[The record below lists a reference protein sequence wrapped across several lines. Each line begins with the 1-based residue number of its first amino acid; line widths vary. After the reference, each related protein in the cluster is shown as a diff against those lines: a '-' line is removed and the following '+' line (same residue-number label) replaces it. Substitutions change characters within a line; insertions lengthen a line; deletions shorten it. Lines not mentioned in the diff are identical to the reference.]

1 MPRIKSRK
9 KIYMQNDI
17 GAWISGKMREKK
29 LTQADIA
36 DCMGITQQAFGQKLK
51 KSQFT
56 YGDLLTIF
64 QVMEIT
70 DADILKLMKI

>member
-36 DCMGITQQAFGQKLK
+36 RCIGITQQAFGRKLK

-64 QVMEIT
+64 QVMEIA